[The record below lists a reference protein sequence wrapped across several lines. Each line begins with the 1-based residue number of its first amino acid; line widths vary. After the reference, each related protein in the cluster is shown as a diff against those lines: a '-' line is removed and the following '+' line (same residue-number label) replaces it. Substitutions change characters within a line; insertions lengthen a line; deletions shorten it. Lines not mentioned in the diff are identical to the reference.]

1 MKKHK
6 DLKPQPLFPRHTRFS
21 VGDSIL
27 SIHDINYRKVK
38 NKNAHVVSWRREPL
52 DKTDFI
58 YTLSDGSTVL
68 ERIFFE
74 MVTRDEYVVEKS
86 KNKST
91 KSSKEIDIYPQLTAG
106 QLTMDHPPNYTKVL
120 FKTSAGLK
128 KIKSSFESRYT
139 DDFKQKNESILDA
152 LFDKL
157 NSDRFPT
164 PDRLRWCSE
173 SILGCKDNSYSW
185 RATFLMIES
194 AGVRD
199 SSVYASMQFMMAC
212 DYASV
217 KWDDWRVY
225 AEQPELAFY
234 VMVRRAKRVN
244 FCNKKACFIINTA
257 KHLAIHYVH
266 RNDDISTKERDRLLK
281 QYCSNPSRQWGEGLP
296 SYILSKIPGDTD
308 LFPDINSIDG
318 SAKVTAID
326 DFANVLLTAPGI
338 KHKMKNMILWAVY
351 GVQHGVAVDRHV
363 QRWAVSFGMGMAHA
377 DDNLLAD
384 QLSRA
389 VNSSHYNMINEVSAG
404 FGQLLYCHDVHTDVV
419 EEPRM
424 FADNMNIVDE
434 MEAFLVFIFF
444 SY

>member
-38 NKNAHVVSWRREPL
+38 NENAHVVSWRREPL

-139 DDFKQKNESILDA
+139 DDFKQKNKSILNV

-157 NSDRFPT
+157 QLCDRMLWPFC
-164 PDRLRWCSE
+164 DNFLI
-173 SILGCKDNSYSW
+173 IL
-185 RATFLMIES
+185 
-194 AGVRD
+194 
-199 SSVYASMQFMMAC
+199 
-212 DYASV
+212 
-217 KWDDWRVY
+217 
-225 AEQPELAFY
+225 
-234 VMVRRAKRVN
+234 
-244 FCNKKACFIINTA
+244 
-257 KHLAIHYVH
+257 
-266 RNDDISTKERDRLLK
+266 
-281 QYCSNPSRQWGEGLP
+281 
-296 SYILSKIPGDTD
+296 
-308 LFPDINSIDG
+308 
-318 SAKVTAID
+318 
-326 DFANVLLTAPGI
+326 
-338 KHKMKNMILWAVY
+338 
-351 GVQHGVAVDRHV
+351 
-363 QRWAVSFGMGMAHA
+363 
-377 DDNLLAD
+377 
-384 QLSRA
+384 
-389 VNSSHYNMINEVSAG
+389 
-404 FGQLLYCHDVHTDVV
+404 
-419 EEPRM
+419 
-424 FADNMNIVDE
+424 
-434 MEAFLVFIFF
+434 
-444 SY
+444 